1 MLGTTESPYDLL
13 ETTPD
18 TDNQPISQ
26 NKNFLEAIR
35 SVCTFKKFWKID
47 QNFQT
52 KISFTTKSPLVDNML
67 CKTMPTLCEMIAKPS
82 PFSPQEKESD
92 LMKKPALPPTRMPS
106 STMTFRKT
114 EKSTQITTT
123 STTKPSTREITLYP
137 MMLVFGNT
145 RFFSTENHTGSITV
159 YQETA
164 FFEFSY
170 GMIHTCTAP
179 DPDFQI
185 LNPETGPKPGKSRP
199 FAEPCR
205 IPYFVKNDTRYP
217 IIDIFVQQKFF

>member
-13 ETTPD
+13 ETTPN
-18 TDNQPISQ
+18 TENQPISQ

-35 SVCTFKKFWKID
+35 SVSTFTKFLKID
-47 QNFQT
+47 RNFQT

-123 STTKPSTREITLYP
+123 STTKPSTREITFCP
-137 MMLVFGNT
+137 MMPFFRKSPL
-145 RFFSTENHTGSITV
+145 FSTENRTGSITV
-159 YQETA
+159 YQKTA
-164 FFEFSY
+164 FF
-170 GMIHTCTAP
+170 
-179 DPDFQI
+179 
-185 LNPETGPKPGKSRP
+185 
-199 FAEPCR
+199 
-205 IPYFVKNDTRYP
+205 
-217 IIDIFVQQKFF
+217 